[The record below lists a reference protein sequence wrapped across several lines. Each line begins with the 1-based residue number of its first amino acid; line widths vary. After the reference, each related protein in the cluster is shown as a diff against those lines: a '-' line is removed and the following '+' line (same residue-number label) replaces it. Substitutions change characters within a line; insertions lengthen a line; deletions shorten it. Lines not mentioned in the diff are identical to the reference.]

1 MSEKFSIINLKVET
15 LQNVLKR
22 PKMLEILYKNSNDF
36 NDVDTLTN
44 IINTEHKSRRY
55 TKI

>member
-36 NDVDTLTN
+36 NDVDTLLT
-44 IINTEHKSRRY
+44 
-55 TKI
+55 